1 MGVPDCTATPSLS
14 YLDKMLIRKHR
25 TDPFLLARQS
35 SAVKPKENTAAQGSG
50 SSDTAEG
57 VVEDG
62 AIPQPSQYN
71 LFNTEDDWI
80 QCDVSEW
87 SKDEDMPMVRCKSS
101 VEIEELVASVG
112 ASEVGLVT
120 QVASVGAS
128 EVGVATQNQPTN
140 DGDLG
145 NKKDSKD
152 GTARNARTASA
163 ALRRAAGRKGG
174 ASKKQSKSS
183 KAKTSASVVPQQA
196 TAPESGVNR
205 LVLQSV
211 KQAWD
216 DCRQVQS
223 RAELGT
229 FFLAGMSA
237 CEEAVAEDDCHDNHQ
252 LLLGDSSK
260 SSAPAFLP
268 SLWDTSTITRMGR
281 EEDDTLSLCDSEEEE
296 SAEYL
301 RPESVLAMAS
311 QLDDQT
317 NKDED
322 SAADVE
328 TLQSLAW
335 ELASNATEG
344 GRDTALSVR
353 DEGQEELD
361 FTDEPLHP
369 LEDSLSAAG
378 DELSALGLFNQ
389 QSLSLV
395 LDEMDSETNDDCS

>member
-1 MGVPDCTATPSLS
+1 M
-14 YLDKMLIRKHR
+14 
-25 TDPFLLARQS
+25 
-35 SAVKPKENTAAQGSG
+35 KPKGNTAAQSSSR

-57 VVEDG
+57 VAEDG

-80 QCDVSEW
+80 HCDVLEW
-87 SKDEDMPMVRCKSS
+87 SKDEEMPMVRCKSS

-112 ASEVGLVT
+112 ASEVDLVT
-120 QVASVGAS
+120 QVDVP
-128 EVGVATQNQPTN
+128 TQNQPTN
-140 DGDLG
+140 NGDL
-145 NKKDSKD
+145 KSKVDSKD
-152 GTARNARTASA
+152 GATRNTRSAST
-163 ALRRAAGRKGG
+163 ALRQAAGRKGG
-174 ASKKQSKSS
+174 GGSKKQSKSS
-183 KAKTSASVVPQQA
+183 KAKTSASVVPEQP
-196 TAPESGVNR
+196 TDLESGVNH

-211 KQAWD
+211 QQAWD
-216 DCRQVQS
+216 DCRQMQS
-223 RAELGT
+223 RVELGT

-237 CEEAVAEDDCHDNHQ
+237 CEEAVAEDGCHDNHQ

-268 SLWDTSTITRMGR
+268 SLWDTSTVTGVGT
-281 EEDDTLSLCDSEEEE
+281 EEDDALPLCDSEEEE

-317 NKDED
+317 NKVED
-322 SAADVE
+322 SAADAE

-389 QSLSLV
+389 QSMSLV
-395 LDEMDSETNDDCS
+395 LNEMDSEANDDCN

>member
-1 MGVPDCTATPSLS
+1 M
-14 YLDKMLIRKHR
+14 
-25 TDPFLLARQS
+25 
-35 SAVKPKENTAAQGSG
+35 KPKENTAAQGSG
-50 SSDTAEG
+50 SGDTAEG
-57 VVEDG
+57 VAENG

-71 LFNTEDDWI
+71 LFSTEDDWI
-80 QCDVSEW
+80 HCDVSEW

-112 ASEVGLVT
+112 ASEVGL
-120 QVASVGAS
+120 
-128 EVGVATQNQPTN
+128 ATQNQPTS
-140 DGDLG
+140 DGGLG
-145 NKKDSKD
+145 SKEDSKD
-152 GTARNARTASA
+152 GAARNRRSASA

-174 ASKKQSKSS
+174 GSKKQSKSRKGKS
-183 KAKTSASVVPQQA
+183 SGSVVPQQA
-196 TAPESGVNR
+196 TAPESGVNH

-216 DCRQVQS
+216 DCRQMQS
-223 RAELGT
+223 RIELGT

-237 CEEAVAEDDCHDNHQ
+237 CEEAVAEDNCHDNHQ
-252 LLLGDSSK
+252 LLLGDISK

-268 SLWDTSTITRMGR
+268 SLWDTSTLTRVGR
-281 EEDDTLSLCDSEEEE
+281 EEDDALSLCDSEEEE

-317 NKDED
+317 NKNED
-322 SAADVE
+322 SAADAE

-378 DELSALGLFNQ
+378 DELSALGLFNE
-389 QSLSLV
+389 QSMSLA
-395 LDEMDSETNDDCS
+395 LDEMDSETNDDCN